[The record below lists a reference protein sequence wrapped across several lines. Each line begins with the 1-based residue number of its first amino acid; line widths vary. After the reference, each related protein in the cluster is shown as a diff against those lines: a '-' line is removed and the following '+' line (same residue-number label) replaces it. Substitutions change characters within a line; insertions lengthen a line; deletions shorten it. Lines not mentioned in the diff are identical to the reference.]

1 MYHFPTPSKAD
12 PGFLAR
18 SLYTLERLCLKKE
31 YKMKFKN
38 EYLFSIKMITTNKN
52 INITKLKK

>member
-38 EYLFSIKMITTNKN
+38 ENIYLV
-52 INITKLKK
+52 